1 MHLSWFIAIL
11 ILKGNASKTLTTSL
25 LEPEFAQIKLKINI
39 LSDKILNACKSEM
52 KEVYNSRHIWSL
64 FDQFIRDIDIILSA
78 EPIDFRDQLIDFIN
92 GEMAKV
98 VKEFL
103 ASKFW
108 DPTTISGD
116 ALNED
121 IFRRLSIAYVQYCV
135 RMEYNHKNQPVI
147 ASMLRDVEQKLKVN
161 PIQNDSQ

>member
-1 MHLSWFIAIL
+1 MW
-11 ILKGNASKTLTTSL
+11 
-25 LEPEFAQIKLKINI
+25 LEFVQIKFKINT
-39 LSDKILNACKSEM
+39 LNNKILNVCKSEM

>member
-1 MHLSWFIAIL
+1 
-11 ILKGNASKTLTTSL
+11 
-25 LEPEFAQIKLKINI
+25 
-39 LSDKILNACKSEM
+39 M

-78 EPIDFRDQLIDFIN
+78 EPIDFREQLIDFIN

-135 RMEYNHKNQPVI
+135 RMDYNHKNQPVI

-161 PIQNDSQ
+161 PKFVEIQLKFRLNIPRLSSPK

>member
-1 MHLSWFIAIL
+1 
-11 ILKGNASKTLTTSL
+11 
-25 LEPEFAQIKLKINI
+25 
-39 LSDKILNACKSEM
+39 M

-78 EPIDFRDQLIDFIN
+78 EPIDFRDQLINFIN

-108 DPTTISGD
+108 DPRTISGD

-135 RMEYNHKNQPVI
+135 KMDYNHKNQPVI

-161 PIQNDSQ
+161 PN